1 MNIIFTLHGD
11 TWHKDN
17 FVRTIPLL
25 VFTIFG
31 YLPICICAIF
41 GYLTFLDIYVILVN
55 VIDYVASL
63 FSLEMKTNFELW
75 MSLDC
80 FGIHPGISIFE

>member
-25 VFTIFG
+25 VLAIVGFYHFLVFTIT
-31 YLPICICAIF
+31 AIH
-41 GYLTFLDIYVILVN
+41 VIFVN
-55 VIDYVASL
+55 VIDYVASF